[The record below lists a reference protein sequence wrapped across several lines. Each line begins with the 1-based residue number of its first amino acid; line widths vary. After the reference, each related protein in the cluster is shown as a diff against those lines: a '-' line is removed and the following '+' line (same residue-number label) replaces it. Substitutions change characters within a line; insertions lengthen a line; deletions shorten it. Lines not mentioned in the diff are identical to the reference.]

1 MTKQDN
7 NFLEEFKKLEQ
18 LCNQMYGPHS
28 GVTHYINIMSEV
40 SSEKAHK
47 IDGWY
52 DDLKMLKHLRHI
64 RNTLTHESCPSNTS
78 LSERH
83 DIMWLSDFYKRIL
96 SAKDPLSILNKKNR
110 KHKNAAPK
118 GSTESHVFFNFIAF
132 VLFIV
137 IFAAICFVVLK
148 HIGFLH

>member
-52 DDLKMLKHLRHI
+52 DDLKMLKASASYKKYAHSR
-64 RNTLTHESCPSNTS
+64 
-78 LSERH
+78 
-83 DIMWLSDFYKRIL
+83 IMPVKYQLVR
-96 SAKDPLSILNKKNR
+96 
-110 KHKNAAPK
+110 
-118 GSTESHVFFNFIAF
+118 TT
-132 VLFIV
+132 
-137 IFAAICFVVLK
+137 
-148 HIGFLH
+148 